1 MLRMYTVVSSI
12 LDENRNIIESK
23 NKNQIE
29 IDGEQENK

>member
-12 LDENRNIIESK
+12 LDENRNIMVSK
-23 NKNQIE
+23 NRNQIE